1 MQIKNQETNY
11 LKQIKITMGVPTE
24 PQWVKEKK
32 KKKEKRSHEL
42 SVQESQKQNAMTFE
56 WNCNRDE

>member
-32 KKKEKRSHEL
+32 KRKKKGVMN
-42 SVQESQKQNAMTFE
+42 SVSRNPKNKML
-56 WNCNRDE
+56 